1 VDHFYTDFDRTD
13 GSSGDITLSY
23 GEYADN
29 APSDYGAF
37 IARAERFVRSYDPSL
52 DLLMREWRHEDRQ
65 SHGHAL
71 DHRRRDLSPAALSG
85 GRLDR
90 ASSAGNAFT
99 VAPGADRGTFDK
111 RGSPRAP

>member
-1 VDHFYTDFDRTD
+1 MDHFYTDFDRTD

-71 DHRRRDLSPAALSG
+71 DHRRRDLSPTALSG

>member
-1 VDHFYTDFDRTD
+1 MDHFYTDFDRTD

-52 DLLMREWRHEDRQ
+52 DLLMREWRATRTDKATDMPWIIVVETY
-65 SHGHAL
+65 L
-71 DHRRRDLSPAALSG
+71 RRR
-85 GRLDR
+85 
-90 ASSAGNAFT
+90 
-99 VAPGADRGTFDK
+99 
-111 RGSPRAP
+111 